1 MDKVSAPAPRGLNIP
16 TQPAVISRA
25 EIALTLRDQVISA
38 FDLQRQIKREMARG
52 DVLESPFKP
61 VTLSASDANQLQ
73 AVAKTILDA
82 NLDRYRRFMD
92 VEEGRVDP
100 NKWKLVRTKD
110 QVGVYLERPT
120 RQTFSPFQ
128 VHPVATRS
136 ALHPV
141 LCVGPTPGTLDDV
154 MLGVATR
161 EDSNDL
167 SRAAV
172 LSTLQTPTIAD
183 PFRSVSVKWTELDV
197 RLKSMGLV
205 KNHDCV
211 YVEVTGVQR
220 LPSGERVGYHLLHS
234 VDIQEAHKLQGRIR
248 AQLSVCSFFRQA
260 TDGIVSTAL
269 RQYTIVDVQG
279 GTLYQ
284 VEKAMGLKSHFTA
297 RTRSVDAFPH
307 SPIASCYRKRTN
319 ETTVKRSNQAK
330 RHLAICPGPGTRP
343 LGMSP
348 FPPISLSPADADLLQ
363 LVTKTITTA
372 NFNRYQRFMDVD
384 PSTWNLVKCND
395 QMKIYAERRWK
406 RRHSSAQNA
415 SADDSSSD
423 LQSMLCIGSI
433 CGTVDDVMAGIV
445 DPSFKR
451 SQTKTLF
458 PNDLSGAVTL
468 ATVETPTPKDPF
480 KSMSVKWLEL
490 DVRRRS
496 MGYIK
501 NRDYV
506 CPGTGGEN
514 SRQALGVF
522 FPPTKRRRLCFDLR
536 DVDDEFDERPG
547 STGARS
553 SLCADAAVIVQ
564 DLTRQQAE
572 EVGADFRERLLRTE
586 QSEAAGKLTRHD
598 NDNTCELCLGLDESK
613 KDLTFCFACFSSAMT
628 SEASKLSFAENP
640 GNSNGLIRRME
651 SVGDTPRKVATLNS
665 KKLQYP
671 CGSQALDVVDVADL
685 ATGYLK
691 A

>member
-1 MDKVSAPAPRGLNIP
+1 
-16 TQPAVISRA
+16 
-25 EIALTLRDQVISA
+25 
-38 FDLQRQIKREMARG
+38 MARG

-260 TDGIVSTAL
+260 TDGIVFV
-269 RQYTIVDVQG
+269 YV
-279 GTLYQ
+279 
-284 VEKAMGLKSHFTA
+284 MGMMDLMTD
-297 RTRSVDAFPH
+297 RTRRVVLPH
-307 SPIASCYRKRTN
+307 FVNT
-319 ETTVKRSNQAK
+319 
-330 RHLAICPGPGTRP
+330 L
-343 LGMSP
+343 
-348 FPPISLSPADADLLQ
+348 LSMFKGA
-363 LVTKTITTA
+363 
-372 NFNRYQRFMDVD
+372 
-384 PSTWNLVKCND
+384 PSTKVSKLAETLGKRYSEL
-395 QMKIYAERRWK
+395 KILGQEDNCITCSQRARR
-406 RRHSSAQNA
+406 RTSSACNVCSGSVCGSCKVVAELSFMTTELDMVQRKVVFCSSCANEEDV
-415 SADDSSSD
+415 SDFSFRGSSD
-423 LQSMLCIGSI
+423 FTSPRQSVC
-433 CGTVDDVMAGIV
+433 
-445 DPSFKR
+445 
-451 SQTKTLF
+451 
-458 PNDLSGAVTL
+458 AV
-468 ATVETPTPKDPF
+468 V
-480 KSMSVKWLEL
+480 
-490 DVRRRS
+490 
-496 MGYIK
+496 
-501 NRDYV
+501 
-506 CPGTGGEN
+506 
-514 SRQALGVF
+514 
-522 FPPTKRRRLCFDLR
+522 
-536 DVDDEFDERPG
+536 
-547 STGARS
+547 
-553 SLCADAAVIVQ
+553 
-564 DLTRQQAE
+564 
-572 EVGADFRERLLRTE
+572 
-586 QSEAAGKLTRHD
+586 
-598 NDNTCELCLGLDESK
+598 
-613 KDLTFCFACFSSAMT
+613 
-628 SEASKLSFAENP
+628 
-640 GNSNGLIRRME
+640 E
-651 SVGDTPRKVATLNS
+651 SV
-665 KKLQYP
+665 
-671 CGSQALDVVDVADL
+671 
-685 ATGYLK
+685 TG
-691 A
+691 